1 MHIIVPPITRP
12 IRLTDYA
19 PELVREDG
27 EPVTVWAWVNPPA
40 RMIGEMQALRERS
53 KTVRDQLAAGAADL
67 QGEIRAI
74 SEAVSAWYAA
84 APVRHWSAIRKRLRH
99 ACRNMRISVSR
110 PSSCP
115 AIRIWKNRIA
125 SPSWYSRC
133 SAKARHDPAK
143 RH

>member
-40 RMIGEMQALRERS
+40 RMIDEMQALRERS

-67 QGEIRAI
+67 QGEIGAI

-84 APVRHWSAIRKRLRH
+84 IWSQH
-99 ACRNMRISVSR
+99 A
-110 PSSCP
+110 
-115 AIRIWKNRIA
+115 
-125 SPSWYSRC
+125 
-133 SAKARHDPAK
+133 DPATHWTAADVLALDASETDPGLGGWLK
-143 RH
+143 TRTWEAIAAHRSAQKKA